1 MTISYL
7 YGYNILPAI
16 TTNANGYRALYN
28 TATAMMNANIAA
40 GNARMAKHFENIAF
54 SAMLRAY

>member
-7 YGYNILPAI
+7 YGYNILSAI
-16 TTNANGYRALYN
+16 STNANGYCALYN

-54 SAMLRAY
+54 TAMLHSY